1 MREMAQGEPWMP
13 ENHARAGEAHNLPDA
28 LTIIRSIAMDGAL
41 GANGLVFT
49 PGAVRQA
56 IEAILIKVTA
66 LRTKPL
72 LNTVLFSAKQRHHS
86 LNGSHFYRDL

>member
-1 MREMAQGEPWMP
+1 MREMAQGKPWVP
-13 ENHARAGEAHNLPDA
+13 ESHARTGETHNLPDVF
-28 LTIIRSIAMDGAL
+28 TIVRRIAMDGAL

-72 LNTVLFSAKQRHHS
+72 LNTVLFSAKQRHHC
-86 LNGSHFYRDL
+86 LNGSHFYCDL